1 MNTIVLI
8 IVVSIVVAAI
18 SIYAYKSYTRNA
30 QNTPTPSLPLL
41 SLSSSSSTS
50 LSPSS
55 SSSFPSPSSSPS
67 SFPTFSPTP
76 SPQIITP
83 TPIPTTPSPT
93 LPTVLS
99 TKQDISTF
107 ARDDLTGYWL
117 LHIGDNFNNLTDNQ
131 DVVVL
136 YQKFKNPND
145 IHDQNAWP
153 NYWKVTQQMN
163 GTPEKQF
170 PALKEDSTNSS
181 VMISYPNGSNKL
193 LLWSGDGDANDG
205 YTYLSIGSD
214 AVYLKRVY
222 LENGKWKPYF
232 VPKTTP
238 APVVGDFSKKDI
250 SSFKKDD
257 LSGYW
262 LLHIVDNIHNFKD
275 NQDII
280 LQYKKTPNPLG
291 LTDAEIWSN
300 YWDPVKNGNPEKI
313 PSMKATDTGHMA
325 MHFFTD
331 NSDMMMYWGGNKDE
345 YTYINGGFDG
355 AQYNIVLKR
364 VYFDK
369 DMDKWIPYFSPP
381 VITPIPTK
389 AFSPVKQETP
399 FSEKD
404 LTGYWLLH
412 IADNSHNLKDNQDA
426 IFLYQKMNN
435 PLGQLDKQFWP
446 HYWGAVQQMSG
457 EQENLDMVPSLKQN
471 DGGFT
476 SIHFFNNA
484 GDNGLYWGNDK
495 YTHLNFGVY
504 GGDVVYLRRVYFDN
518 GVWKTY

>member
-8 IVVSIVVAAI
+8 IVVSIVVIAI
-18 SIYAYKSYTRNA
+18 STYAYKSYTYNNA
-30 QNTPTPSLPLL
+30 QTPTPSLPLL
-41 SLSSSSSTS
+41 PLP
-50 LSPSS
+50 SP
-55 SSSFPSPSSSPS
+55 PSPSSSP
-67 SFPTFSPTP
+67 
-76 SPQIITP
+76 TP
-83 TPIPTTPSPT
+83 TPRMIGPTSIPTTPAPT

-107 ARDDLTGYWL
+107 AKDDLTGYWL
-117 LHIGDNFNNLTDNQ
+117 LHIEDNFNNLTDNQ

-145 IHDQNAWP
+145 INDQNAWP

-170 PALKEDSTNSS
+170 PALKEDSTGSS
-181 VMISYPNGSNKL
+181 VMISYPNGSSKL
-193 LLWSGDGDANDG
+193 LLWSGDANDG

-238 APVVGDFSKKDI
+238 APVVGDFGKKDV

-257 LSGYW
+257 LTGYW
-262 LLHIVDNIHNFKD
+262 LLHVFDNVHNFRD

-280 LQYKKTPNPLG
+280 LEYKKTPNPLG
-291 LTDAEIWSN
+291 LADSQTWPN
-300 YWDPVKNGNPEKI
+300 YWEPVKQIAGTPEKM
-313 PSMKATDTGHMA
+313 PSMKATESGYMA
-325 MHFFTD
+325 MHFSDGT
-331 NSDMMMYWGGNKDE
+331 DMMMYWGGNKDE
-345 YTYINGGFDG
+345 YTYLNGGFDG

-369 DMDKWIPYFSPP
+369 DMDKWIPYFSP
-381 VITPIPTK
+381 VITPVPTK
-389 AFSPVKQETP
+389 AFSSEKQTTP
-399 FSEKD
+399 FSAKD

-435 PLGQLDKQFWP
+435 PLGQIDKQFWP
-446 HYWGAVQQMSG
+446 NYWGAVKQMSG
-457 EQENLDMVPSLKQN
+457 QQENLDMVPSLKQN
-471 DGGFT
+471 DSGFT

-484 GDNGLYWGNDK
+484 GDSGLYWGDDK
-495 YTHLNFGVY
+495 YTHLNLGVY
-504 GGDVVYLRRVYFDN
+504 GGDTVYLHRVYFED
-518 GVWKTY
+518 GVWKNY